1 MGYKTLPGVSGD
13 ISRFYDI
20 GDRAR
25 QYGETVGLGMAGRQA
40 KGLLKAFGKGDFDT
54 NPILASYLT
63 PIREQGQVARR
74 ENARE
79 AGMGANALFAG
90 QQPVLQRRLTD
101 LANARTDEGTSRAIS
116 EAIPALYGQA
126 SGAYTAARGQRIG
139 AEQDALSRE
148 LAAIQAAMQGRLAG
162 TYKTKGF
169 MDYLKDAG
177 QIAGGVAAFL

>member
-1 MGYKTLPGVSGD
+1 MPYGLLPGVGSD
-13 ISRFYDI
+13 IGRLYDI
-20 GDRAR
+20 GDRSR
-25 QYGETVGLGMAGRQA
+25 QYGESVGLGMAGKQA
-40 KGLLKAFGKGDFDT
+40 KALLKHLGQGNYDT
-54 NPILASYLT
+54 DPLISSYLT

-126 SGAYTAARGQRIG
+126 SSAYTAARGQRIG
-139 AEQDALSRE
+139 AEQDALARE
-148 LAAIQAAMQGRLAG
+148 LAAISTAMQGRMAG
-162 TYKTKGF
+162 TYKKKGF

-177 QIAGGVAAFL
+177 QIAAQAAAFL